1 MIARLIAA
9 CAHHRWLTIL
19 VTALM
24 LGWGIWSARNAP
36 LDAVPDLSDVQVI
49 VYTEWMGRGPDLV
62 EDQITTPISSALL
75 STPNVRAV
83 RGQSMFGMSFVY
95 VVFEDGT
102 DLYQARSRVL
112 EYLDAVRARLP
123 TGVSPT
129 LGPDATGVGWI
140 YQYALEDP
148 TGAHDVRELRT
159 LQDWTLR
166 YALESIPGVA
176 EVASVGGFQKELQV
190 DVDPERLLAAGVTL
204 DQVMGAVG
212 GANATVGGRV
222 MEIAGHE
229 QVVRGR
235 GWVTDPTDIAVAPLF
250 GDPLR
255 ASPLPGSSTPAI
267 PTPTSDG
274 MGMGS
279 SMSPSPSAS
288 ASAVAPSGSP
298 GTLLS
303 VANVAEVQLGAAQRR
318 GVTDLDGKIG
328 RAHV

>member
-190 DVDPERLLAAGVTL
+190 DVE
-204 DQVMGAVG
+204 
-212 GANATVGGRV
+212 
-222 MEIAGHE
+222 
-229 QVVRGR
+229 
-235 GWVTDPTDIAVAPLF
+235 
-250 GDPLR
+250 
-255 ASPLPGSSTPAI
+255 
-267 PTPTSDG
+267 
-274 MGMGS
+274 
-279 SMSPSPSAS
+279 
-288 ASAVAPSGSP
+288 
-298 GTLLS
+298 
-303 VANVAEVQLGAAQRR
+303 
-318 GVTDLDGKIG
+318 IG